1 MKENR
6 GLTIVYIIILI
17 LIVIILITAL
27 ILGITG
33 NFNFGKTASLT
44 YTESF
49 DGSVVENLKIKSSS
63 YDVDILPS
71 KDNNFT
77 VEVYEFKNKNNVQ
90 VVNNEGTLDIY
101 QEKGN
106 FCIGICHGDE
116 RIVLYVPETFEN
128 IEIKT
133 SSGDIKILYHTTTK
147 DISTTS
153 GDIELLG
160 ASNNEVKSTSG
171 EIEISKV
178 KNSSVLTT
186 SGDIDILDGTKEL
199 LVKSTSGDIE
209 LARMNG
215 KVNVETT
222 SGDIDITNLE
232 ITDNSEIEST
242 SGDIDINHFG
252 EGIIDAQTKSGDK
265 DIKPSQGIY
274 TLYVKTTSGDIEIR

>member
-6 GLTIVYIIILI
+6 GLTMVYIIILI
-17 LIVIILITAL
+17 LIVIILLTAL

-44 YTESF
+44 FTESY
-49 DGSVVENLKIKSSS
+49 DGILVENLKIKSSS
-63 YDVDILPS
+63 YDIDILPS

-77 VEVYEFKNKNNVQ
+77 VEIYEFKNKNNVQ
-90 VVNNEGTLDIY
+90 VLNNEGTLDIY

-116 RIVLYVPETFEN
+116 RIVIYVPENFQN
-128 IEIKT
+128 IEIT
-133 SSGDIKILYHTTTK
+133 
-147 DISTTS
+147 TTS
-153 GDIELLG
+153 GDINMLYHTTIKDINTTSGDIKLLG
-160 ASNNEVKSTSG
+160 ASDNKVKSTSG

-178 KNSSVLTT
+178 KNSSVITT
-186 SGDIDILDGTKEL
+186 SGDIDIIDGTEEI

-209 LARMNG
+209 LARING
-215 KVNVETT
+215 KVNVATT

-242 SGDIDINHFG
+242 SGDIDVEHFY
-252 EGIIDAQTKSGDK
+252 EGIINAQTKSGDR